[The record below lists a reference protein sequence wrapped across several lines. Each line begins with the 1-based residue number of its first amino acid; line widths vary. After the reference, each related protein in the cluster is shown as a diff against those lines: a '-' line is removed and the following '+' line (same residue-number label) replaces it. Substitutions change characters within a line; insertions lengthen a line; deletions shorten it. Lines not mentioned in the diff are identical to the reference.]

1 MAILKVHYEGLDW
14 YLYLYFIKSL
24 GHHKNSLAIIIYVGE
39 TGFEF
44 VMVMILNMFQ
54 LVHYTILKYGF
65 YPDECFLF
73 PCRQPLR
80 LRCFSLEPSPWA
92 FSLLCPFLPGAN
104 ILQA

>member
-54 LVHYTILKYGF
+54 LVHDGGLFTMRFSNVASIQMNVF
-65 YPDECFLF
+65 CFLVD
-73 PCRQPLR
+73 
-80 LRCFSLEPSPWA
+80 SLSDLDVSP
-92 FSLLCPFLPGAN
+92 
-104 ILQA
+104 